1 MRVFVTGSTGFIGS
15 AVVRELQDNGHEVLG
30 LVRSDASAE
39 ALAKTGAEV
48 HRGSLDDLDSLRA
61 GASQV
66 DGVIHTAYNHDF
78 TDMAAAAATD
88 LAAVKAI
95 GEVLVGSGRPFAIA
109 SGTGALKPGRPSVE
123 TDMADPAEAHSP
135 RMQSELAL
143 IELASRGVRTSS
155 VRLPP
160 SVHGEGDVHGLV
172 PILIRTA
179 REKGVSAYP
188 GDGLNHWAAVHRLDA
203 ARAFRLALEK
213 GEPGRMFHAV
223 GEEGVEVR
231 SIAEEIGRQL
241 GLPVSSVPRGEEA
254 IEHFGWLGAFFGIDV
269 WTSSAL
275 TQSWLGWQPV
285 GIGLL
290 EDLALGHY
298 FSAQ

>member
-15 AVVRELQDNGHEVLG
+15 AVVRELHDNGHQVLG

-61 GASQV
+61 GAAQA
-66 DGVIHTAYNHDF
+66 DGVIHTAYVHDF
-78 TDMAAAAATD
+78 ADMAAAAATD
-88 LAAVKAI
+88 LAAVNAI
-95 GEVLVGSGRPFAIA
+95 GEVLAGSGRPLVIA
-109 SGTGALKPGRPSVE
+109 SGTGGLAPGRASVE
-123 TDMADPAEAHSP
+123 TDMGDPTDVRSP

-143 IELASRGVRTSS
+143 ISLASRGVRTSA

-179 REKGVSAYP
+179 RSKGVSAYP

-203 ARAFRLALEK
+203 ARVFRLALEN
-213 GEPGRMFHAV
+213 GEAGRMFHAV
-223 GEEGVEVR
+223 GDEGVEVR
-231 SIAEEIGRQL
+231 EIAGEIGRQL
-241 GLPVSSVPRGEEA
+241 GLPVTSVPRGEES
-254 IEHFGWLGAFFGIDV
+254 IEHFGWLSAFFGTDV
-269 WTSSAL
+269 WASSAL
-275 TQSWLGWQPV
+275 TQEWLGWKPT
-285 GIGLL
+285 GPGLVADL
-290 EDLALGHY
+290 ELGHY
-298 FSAQ
+298 FGGE

>member
-15 AVVRELQDNGHEVLG
+15 AVVSELQDNGHEVLG

-48 HRGSLDDLDSLRA
+48 HRGSLDDLGSLRA

-66 DGVIHTAYNHDF
+66 DGVIHTAYIHDF
-78 TDMAAAAATD
+78 ADMAAAAATD

-95 GEVLVGSGRPFAIA
+95 GEELVGSGRPFVIA
-109 SGTGALKPGRPSVE
+109 SGTGALQADRPSIE
-123 TDMADPAEAHSP
+123 TDMADPTAAHSP

-143 IELASRGVRTSS
+143 IDLASRGVRTSA

-179 REKGVSAYP
+179 REKGISAYP
-188 GDGLNHWAAVHRLDA
+188 GDGRNHWAAVHRPAA
-203 ARAFRLALEK
+203 ARVFRLALEK
-213 GEPGRMFHAV
+213 AEPGRMFHAI
-223 GEEGVEVR
+223 GDEGVEVR
-231 SIAEEIGRQL
+231 DIAAEIGRQL
-241 GLPVSSVPRGEEA
+241 GLPVTSVPRGEEA
-254 IEHFGWLGAFFGIDV
+254 IAHFGWLGAFFGTDV
-269 WTSSAL
+269 RVSSAL
-275 TQSWLGWQPV
+275 TRSWLGWQPT
-285 GIGLL
+285 GPGLV

-298 FSAQ
+298 FKQR